1 MRRRLRMRS
10 HRSNR
15 PRPGPE
21 RQAGTDRI
29 TVVVDTRE
37 QEPYPFDSEGVTTTR
52 RALPAGDYSLDGWEH
67 QVAVERKTLEDL
79 VATVIRSRKRFHKE
93 LECLAE
99 YSFACIVVEANLGD
113 ILTEQYRSGAHPNAV
128 LGSVL
133 SIVVDFRIPVFFCS
147 DRQGARAFVE
157 GYLRG
162 VHRIAS
168 TQWEPQL

>member
-1 MRRRLRMRS
+1 MSS

-29 TVVVDTRE
+29 TIVVDTRE
-37 QEPYPFDSEGVTTTR
+37 QEPYPFDSEGVTATR
-52 RALPAGDYSLDGWEH
+52 RALPAGDYSLDGWED

-79 VATVIRSRKRFHKE
+79 VSTVIRFRERFRTE
-93 LECLAE
+93 LERLAG
-99 YSFACIVVEANLGD
+99 YSSACIVVEANLSD
-113 ILTEQYRSGAHPNAV
+113 ILARRYRSGAHPNAV

-133 SIVVDFRIPVFFCS
+133 SIVVDFRVPVFFCS

>member
-1 MRRRLRMRS
+1 MSS

-15 PRPGPE
+15 PRSGAE

-37 QEPYPFDSEGVTTTR
+37 QEPYPFDSEGVTATR
-52 RALPAGDYSLDGWEH
+52 RALPAGDYSLDGWED
-67 QVAVERKTLEDL
+67 QVAVEPKTLEDL
-79 VATVIRSRKRFHKE
+79 VSTVIRSRERFRKE
-93 LECLAE
+93 LERLAR
-99 YSFACIVVEANLGD
+99 YRSACIVVEANLAD
-113 ILTEQYRSGAHPNAV
+113 ILAKRYRAGAHPNAV
-128 LGSVL
+128 IGAVL

-147 DRQGARAFVE
+147 DRQGARTFVE